1 MGSNV
6 KQLCCYAYY
15 KEVVLPICSPN
26 SHLTVKGNHKGEK
39 TPMENRN
46 RQA

>member
-6 KQLCCYAYY
+6 KQLYCCAYY
-15 KEVVLPICSPN
+15 KEVVLPVGSPN
-26 SHLTVKGNHKGEK
+26 SRLTVKGNHKDEQ
-39 TPMENRN
+39 TPVENRN